1 MLREVHDSSGVV
13 RVLLVEEDEGD
24 YVLTR
29 DLLAEIDGTHFDL
42 EWVRRREDAIIA
54 IERGSHDVYLLSYRV
69 GEANGLE
76 IMNRV
81 IESGR
86 NAPVI
91 LLTNDDDD
99 VDHEAVRRIGAE
111 QLVKGELV
119 AELLGRSIRYAL
131 QRKRTE
137 QRLAGMA
144 QYDELTGLANRA
156 LFKQLV
162 TRAMARTRR
171 REGAVALLFLDLDN
185 FKTINDTLGHSAGD
199 QLLKHVAAR
208 LKDTLRETDL
218 IARLGGDEFVVI
230 LEGVSRVREAA
241 LVARRILKA
250 HNDPFVLEGQELFVT
265 TSVGIAIYA
274 GGEQDVET
282 LIKNADMAMYKAKER
297 GRNSYHFHTSEMTAQ
312 AVERM
317 TLENNLRRAIERE
330 EFLLNYQPQ
339 IDLASGAVIGVEA
352 LVRWQHPELGLIG
365 PDKFIP
371 VAEDTGLIV
380 RLGDWVLRTACA
392 QAVAWQRAGLP
403 NIRMAVNLST
413 RQFQEVHLAGTIRQ
427 ALDDTGLDPHLLEI
441 ELTEG
446 PLAQDAEHAVHILSA
461 LKDTGVRIAIDDF
474 GTGYSSLSHLKRFP
488 LDALK
493 IDASFVRDI
502 ATDPDSA
509 AIVKI
514 IVMLAQTLRLEA
526 IAEGVETEAQLAFLT
541 ELGCEAMQGY
551 LICRPI
557 TGEDCAAWLKRH
569 GAEALLSRAV

>member
-1 MLREVHDSSGVV
+1 MPDSILEPPVV
-13 RVLLVEEDEGD
+13 RVLLVEESEED

-29 DLLAEIDGTHFDL
+29 DLLAEIDGTHFELD
-42 EWVRRREDAIIA
+42 WVRRRVDALRE
-54 IERGSHDVYLLSYRV
+54 IEREAHDVYLVNYQV
-69 GEANGLE
+69 GGAEGLD
-76 IMNRV
+76 IMNRA
-81 IESGR
+81 IELGC

-91 LLTNDDDD
+91 LLTSEEDGN
-99 VDHEAVRRIGAE
+99 VDIEALRRDGADY
-111 QLVKGELV
+111 LVKGELV

-131 QRKRTE
+131 LRKRTE
-137 QRLAGMA
+137 KRLAGMA

-156 LFKQLV
+156 LFKELV
-162 TRAMARTRR
+162 TRAVARTRR
-171 REGAVALLFLDLDN
+171 REGSVALLFLDLDN

-199 QLLKHVAAR
+199 VLLKQVAER
-208 LKDTLRETDL
+208 LVDTLRETDL

-250 HNDPFVLEGQELFVT
+250 QNRPFAIDGQEIFIT
-265 TSVGIAIYA
+265 TSVGIAIHA
-274 GGEQDVET
+274 GGDQDVEE

-317 TLENNLRRAIERE
+317 ALENNLRHAIDRE
-330 EFLLNYQPQ
+330 EFLLDYQPQ
-339 IDLASGAVIGVEA
+339 IDLASGQVVGVEA
-352 LVRWQHPELGLIG
+352 LVRWRHPDLGLIG

-380 RLGDWVLRTACA
+380 RLGDWVMRTACA
-392 QAVAWQRAGLP
+392 QAVAWQKDGLP
-403 NIRMAVNLST
+403 PIRMAVNLST
-413 RQFQEVHLAGTIRQ
+413 RQFQEVHLAGTIQ
-427 ALDDTGLDPHLLEI
+427 EALEESGLDPRLLEV

-446 PLAQDAEHAVHILSA
+446 PLAQDAEQAVHILST
-461 LKDTGVRIAIDDF
+461 LKATGVRIAIDDF

-509 AIVKI
+509 AIVTA
-514 IVMLAQTLRLEA
+514 IVALAHALRLEA
-526 IAEGVETEAQLAFLT
+526 IAEGVETKSQLDYLA
-541 ELGCEAMQGY
+541 ELGCDAMQGY
-551 LICRPI
+551 LLCRPVSAD
-557 TGEDCAAWLKRH
+557 DCAAWIRRRGGRPQLQ
-569 GAEALLSRAV
+569 AV

>member
-1 MLREVHDSSGVV
+1 M
-13 RVLLVEEDEGD
+13 GD
-24 YVLTR
+24 YILTR

-42 EWVRRREDAIIA
+42 DWVRRRQDAMTA
-54 IERGSHDVYLLSYRV
+54 IESGTYDVYLLSYGI

-86 NAPVI
+86 NVPVI

-99 VDHEAVRRIGAE
+99 IDHEAMRRIGAE

-171 REGAVALLFLDLDN
+171 REGGVALLFLDLDN

-282 LIKNADMAMYKAKER
+282 LIKNADMAMYKAK
-297 GRNSYHFHTSEMTAQ
+297 G
-312 AVERM
+312 
-317 TLENNLRRAIERE
+317 
-330 EFLLNYQPQ
+330 
-339 IDLASGAVIGVEA
+339 
-352 LVRWQHPELGLIG
+352 
-365 PDKFIP
+365 
-371 VAEDTGLIV
+371 
-380 RLGDWVLRTACA
+380 
-392 QAVAWQRAGLP
+392 
-403 NIRMAVNLST
+403 
-413 RQFQEVHLAGTIRQ
+413 
-427 ALDDTGLDPHLLEI
+427 
-441 ELTEG
+441 
-446 PLAQDAEHAVHILSA
+446 
-461 LKDTGVRIAIDDF
+461 
-474 GTGYSSLSHLKRFP
+474 
-488 LDALK
+488 
-493 IDASFVRDI
+493 
-502 ATDPDSA
+502 
-509 AIVKI
+509 
-514 IVMLAQTLRLEA
+514 
-526 IAEGVETEAQLAFLT
+526 
-541 ELGCEAMQGY
+541 
-551 LICRPI
+551 
-557 TGEDCAAWLKRH
+557 
-569 GAEALLSRAV
+569 